1 MNRDEDLELGQL
13 RSNAWAFAQGLQ
25 GPLKP
30 AELTRLDYL
39 EAKVKREAEAKVAAE
54 KTAAEAAL
62 AGRRILPRAV
72 NPVIHE
78 ADIKPPKRRVDGAA
92 WLGAVNKVAAQR
104 ELGDVTGSTI
114 VQIATKIAWAVAK
127 GAGVG
132 RIALRVL
139 GKLAV
144 AGKETARKV
153 VRYLEDWGLLK
164 TANIMH
170 RRGRK
175 LWRTVNA
182 YELALP
188 PATGG
193 TARYRPPLFERKVWW
208 AAAVNLHARA
218 VGLNTTPLRQ
228 PGET

>member
-13 RSNAWAFAQGLQ
+13 RSSAWAFAQGLQ

-39 EAKVKREAEAKVAAE
+39 EAKVKRETDAKVAAE

-92 WLGAVNKVAAQR
+92 WLAAVNKVAAQR

-153 VRYLEDWGLLK
+153 VG
-164 TANIMH
+164 I
-170 RRGRK
+170 
-175 LWRTVNA
+175 WRTGACSRRPTSCTGADANSGA
-182 YELALP
+182 PSTRTSWRCRLRLAALP
-188 PATGG
+188 AIGLRCSSARSGG
-193 TARYRPPLFERKVWW
+193 RQRSICTPEPL
-208 AAAVNLHARA
+208 
-218 VGLNTTPLRQ
+218 G
-228 PGET
+228 